1 MSVRINT
8 NVFAI
13 NAQRNLSNTG
23 AAMGRVFER
32 LSSGL
37 RINRAADD
45 AAGLAI
51 SEKLTT
57 QVMGLAQAS
66 RNAQDGISLVQV
78 AEGAMT
84 EQHAILQRMRELV
97 IQAGNA
103 TVSSSDRSQIQSEIN
118 ALQSELTRIGT
129 VTDFN
134 GTKLLDGTLS
144 ASILVGA
151 NGASAESISI
161 SLTTVHNAAGLG
173 VSATTVDVTSASLTT
188 SAMVTSL
195 DAAIG
200 TVSTSRANFGAIQ
213 NRLEHTVKSLGVA
226 VENLS
231 ASRSRIRDADIAR
244 GEFEDGH
251 PADPHA
257 GWYGRPFAGEP
268 GAAIGPEP
276 APRVMAGPAPT

>member
-1 MSVRINT
+1 MSIRINT

-13 NAQRNLSNTG
+13 NAQRNISNTG
-23 AAMGRVFER
+23 MEMGRVFER

-57 QVMGLAQAS
+57 QVRGLSQAS

-84 EQHAILQRMRELV
+84 EQHSILQRMRELV

-103 TVSSSDRSQIQSEIN
+103 TVSVSDRGQIQAEIA

-144 ASILVGA
+144 ASVLVGA
-151 NGASAESISI
+151 NGSSAENITI
-161 SLTTVHNAAGLG
+161 ALTTVHTAAGLA
-173 VSATTVDVTSASLTT
+173 VSSTAVDVTSTSLTT
-188 SAMVTSL
+188 AAMVTSI

-200 TVSTSRANFGAIQ
+200 TVSTSRATFGAIQ
-213 NRLEHTVKSLGVA
+213 NRLDYTVRSLGVA

-231 ASRSRIRDADIAR
+231 ASRSRIRDADIADETSKMVTQQILMQAGTAVLSQANAAPQSVLSLLR
-244 GEFEDGH
+244 G
-251 PADPHA
+251 
-257 GWYGRPFAGEP
+257 
-268 GAAIGPEP
+268 
-276 APRVMAGPAPT
+276 

>member
-1 MSVRINT
+1 MSLRINT

-23 AAMGRVFER
+23 ITMGRVFER

-78 AEGAMT
+78 AEGAMA

-103 TVSSSDRSQIQSEIN
+103 TVGVSEKSSIQSEIS
-118 ALQSELTRIGT
+118 ALQAEMSRIGT

-134 GTKLLDGTLS
+134 GTMLLDGTLS
-144 ASILVGA
+144 ASVLVGA
-151 NGASAESISI
+151 NGAVAESITI
-161 SLTTVHNAAGLG
+161 SLTTVHTATGLG
-173 VSATTVDVTSASLTT
+173 VDAAAVDVTSAGLTT
-188 SAMVTSL
+188 AALVASL
-195 DAAIG
+195 DAAIS
-200 TVSTSRANFGAIQ
+200 TVSTSRASFGALQ
-213 NRLEHTVKSLGVA
+213 NRLEHTVKSLGVG

-231 ASRSRIRDADIAR
+231 ASRSRIRDADIADETSR
-244 GEFEDGH
+244 LVTTQILMQ
-251 PADPHA
+251 A
-257 GWYGRPFAGEP
+257 GTAVLSQANQSAQAVLGLLR
-268 GAAIGPEP
+268 
-276 APRVMAGPAPT
+276 

>member
-13 NAQRNLSNTG
+13 NAQRNLSNTSG
-23 AAMGRVFER
+23 AMGRVFER

-51 SEKLTT
+51 SERLTT
-57 QVMGLAQAS
+57 QVQGLAQAS

-78 AEGAMT
+78 AEGAMA
-84 EQHAILQRMRELV
+84 EQHAILQRMRELI

-103 TVSSSDRSQIQSEIN
+103 TVTTSDKGAIQSEIV

-134 GTKLLDGTLS
+134 GAKLLDGTLS
-144 ASILVGA
+144 SSILVGA
-151 NGASAESISI
+151 NGTSAESITIQLATAHSA
-161 SLTTVHNAAGLG
+161 TGLG
-173 VSATTVDVTSASLTT
+173 VSATNVDVTSAGLTT
-188 SAMVTSL
+188 AAMVGSI

-200 TVSTSRANFGAIQ
+200 TVSTSRASFGAIQ

-231 ASRSRIRDADIAR
+231 ASRSRIRDADIAEETSR
-244 GEFEDGH
+244 MVTQQILMQ
-251 PADPHA
+251 A
-257 GWYGRPFAGEP
+257 GTAVLSQ
-268 GAAIGPEP
+268 ANQ
-276 APRVMAGPAPT
+276 APQSVLRLLQG

>member
-13 NAQRNLSNTG
+13 NAQRNLSNTSG
-23 AAMGRVFER
+23 MMGRVFER

-51 SEKLTT
+51 SERLTT
-57 QVMGLAQAS
+57 QVTGLAQAS

-78 AEGAMT
+78 AEGAMA
-84 EQHAILQRMRELV
+84 EQHAILQRMRELI

-103 TVSSSDRSQIQSEIN
+103 TVTSSDKGAIQSEIV
-118 ALQSELTRIGT
+118 ALQSEITRIGT

-134 GTKLLDGTLS
+134 GAKLLDGTLS
-144 ASILVGA
+144 SSILVGA
-151 NGASAESISI
+151 NGTSAESITI
-161 SLTTVHNAAGLG
+161 QLTTVHSATGLG
-173 VSATTVDVTSASLTT
+173 VSSASVDVTSASLTT
-188 SAMVTSL
+188 ASMVTAI
-195 DAAIG
+195 DTAIG
-200 TVSTSRANFGAIQ
+200 TVSTSRASFGAIQ

-231 ASRSRIRDADIAR
+231 ASRSRIRDADIAEETSR
-244 GEFEDGH
+244 MVTQQILMQ
-251 PADPHA
+251 A
-257 GWYGRPFAGEP
+257 GTAVLSQ
-268 GAAIGPEP
+268 ANQ
-276 APRVMAGPAPT
+276 APQSVLRLLQS

>member
-1 MSVRINT
+1 MSIRINT
-8 NVFAI
+8 NVFAL
-13 NAQRNLSNTG
+13 NAQRNLSNTSM
-23 AAMGRVFER
+23 AMGRVFER

-51 SEKLTT
+51 SERLTT
-57 QVMGLAQAS
+57 QVRGLSQAS
-66 RNAQDGISLVQV
+66 RNSQDGISLVQV

-103 TVSSSDRSQIQSEIN
+103 TVSASDRSQIQSEIT
-118 ALQSELTRIGT
+118 ALQSELTRIAT

-144 ASILVGA
+144 ASILVGS
-151 NGASAESISI
+151 NGGAAESINI
-161 SLTTVHNAAGLG
+161 ALTTVHTAAGLG
-173 VSATTVDVTSASLTT
+173 VSAATVDVTSSSLTT

-195 DAAIG
+195 GTAIE
-200 TVSTSRANFGAIQ
+200 TVSTSRAGFGAIQ
-213 NRLEHTVKSLGVA
+213 NRLEYTVRSLGVA

-231 ASRSRIRDADIAR
+231 ASRSRIRDADIADETSR
-244 GEFEDGH
+244 MVTQQILMQ
-251 PADPHA
+251 A
-257 GWYGRPFAGEP
+257 GTAVLSQAN
-268 GAAIGPEP
+268 AAPQSVL
-276 APRVMAGPAPT
+276 ALLRA

>member
-1 MSVRINT
+1 MSLRINT

-23 AAMGRVFER
+23 ITMGRVFER

-78 AEGAMT
+78 AEGAMA

-103 TVSSSDRSQIQSEIN
+103 TVGVSEKSSIQSEIS
-118 ALQSELTRIGT
+118 ALQAEMSRIGT

-134 GTKLLDGTLS
+134 GTMLLDGTLS
-144 ASILVGA
+144 ASVLVGA
-151 NGASAESISI
+151 NGAVAESITI
-161 SLTTVHNAAGLG
+161 SLTTVHTATGLG
-173 VSATTVDVTSASLTT
+173 VDAAAVDVTSAGLTT
-188 SAMVTSL
+188 AALVASL
-195 DAAIG
+195 DAAIS
-200 TVSTSRANFGAIQ
+200 TVSTSRASFGALQ
-213 NRLEHTVKSLGVA
+213 NRLEHTVKSLGIA
-226 VENLS
+226 VENFS
-231 ASRSRIRDADIAR
+231 ASRSRIRDADIADETSRMVTQQILMQAGTAVLSQANQSPQAVLALLR
-244 GEFEDGH
+244 G
-251 PADPHA
+251 
-257 GWYGRPFAGEP
+257 
-268 GAAIGPEP
+268 
-276 APRVMAGPAPT
+276 